1 MLKTVSALL
10 LSLVCAGFAHAA
22 DDSFVA
28 GKNWFA
34 VEPPQPTST
43 GDKIEILEVFS
54 YACPAC
60 NLFQPTMRK
69 LRAALPADAEI
80 THLPA
85 GFRPDEDWPMFQR
98 AFYSAQALGILD
110 KAHDATFDAIWKDDG
125 KLRITDP
132 TTHRPLKPMPSI
144 EDAGKFYAQ
153 YGVTAEDFAGVAQ
166 SFAVNAKVKR
176 ADQLIKSY
184 GVDST
189 PTVIVNGKY
198 RLTST
203 SAGGVDKVVPLVL
216 FLIEKEKHAATAP

>member
-1 MLKTVSALL
+1 MLKTISALL
-10 LSLVCAGFAHAA
+10 LSLAFAGLAHAA

-43 GDKIEILEVFS
+43 GDKIEVLEVFS

-69 LRAALPADAEI
+69 LKEALPADAELA
-80 THLPA
+80 HLPA
-85 GFRPDEDWPMFQR
+85 GFRPDEDWPTFQR
-98 AFYSAQALGILD
+98 AFYAAQALGILD
-110 KAHDATFDAIWKDDG
+110 KTHDATFDAIWKDDG
-125 KLRITDP
+125 PLRITDA

-144 EDAGKFYAQ
+144 EDVGKFYAQ
-153 YGVTAEDFAGVAQ
+153 YGVTAEEVVGVAN
-166 SFAVNAKVKR
+166 SFAVNTKVKR
-176 ADQLIKSY
+176 ADQMLKTY

-189 PTVIVNGKY
+189 PTIIVNGKY

-216 FLIEKEKHAATAP
+216 FLIDKEKQGGAH